1 MQSRLTMLMAAAA
14 FLASPGWGATL
25 AQQLGTQDFINGTIV
40 GSATFIGIP
49 DVAPF
54 NTISG
59 SDVAGPNFSVSWT
72 FDGYGPVVGSVSSA
86 TLLIASWDF
95 DTMDTTVSHVASFD
109 LNGILLTGVL
119 DTAFKANPNTA
130 SGQILWYTIALPS
143 TTFAQLATGSE
154 TFDLSLQ
161 NGAGVLGATQFNGG
175 GMDFST
181 LTVNTAAATPEP
193 ITAVIMIGGLAGLA
207 LLRRRRTAA

>member
-1 MQSRLTMLMAAAA
+1 MRSRLTMLMVAVA

-25 AQQLGTQDFINGTIV
+25 TQQLGTADFTNGATV
-40 GSATFIGIP
+40 GSATFIGIS

-59 SDVAGPNFSVSWT
+59 SDPNGPNFSESWT
-72 FDGYGPVVGSVSSA
+72 FNGYGPVVGSVSSA
-86 TLLIASWDF
+86 TLLIASWEF
-95 DTMDTTVSHVASFD
+95 DTMNTAVSHVASFD

-119 DTAFKANPNTA
+119 DTAFKANPNT
-130 SGQILWYTIALPS
+130 GNNQILWYTITLPS
-143 TTFAQLATGSE
+143 TTFAQLATGSA
-154 TFDLSLQ
+154 TFNLSLQ
-161 NGAGVLGATQFNGG
+161 NGAGVLGATTFNGG

-193 ITAVIMIGGLAGLA
+193 LTAAFMIGGLAGLA
-207 LLRRRRTAA
+207 LLRRKRKAA